1 MRLGLAKEGSLLRL
15 ALDARE
21 ELSYYSG
28 CLELVSPTNQD
39 LRLAVGPGS
48 PSGNLR
54 FLADPVSYASLSVS
68 PVVDIDSSFSSRRAA
83 LGLDAGPFSFFAL
96 GEGEGP
102 VAFSSRSSPSRSL
115 GAGSGG
121 CSLRLEAF
129 GIKAEL
135 IGAASFPENRTPNE
149 GWRPDPASSPAL
161 GASEGGSPL
170 FDAALVLRREAGNS
184 SALAAAAYSWGRL
197 AGEAAAFRLESR
209 EASGPL
215 ELALRAS
222 FADPRFRCLFGER
235 TKKLLGASA
244 DARLE
249 LVGPSCL
256 SVSLAAEAEGQG
268 LRYAPLWGKE
278 GSAALSFPLVLDSGR
293 FLETSFATRNSAE
306 GESEGSWACAIK
318 RRIRNDR
325 SSESVSLSSKLRWAA
340 ELEGLDL
347 AFASELKGREALPSF
362 GLELS
367 LELFDKGLPSSPV
380 VATGGANV
388 ELPFGREGSILLE
401 ASLPVAGIELAPRI
415 EGETPKALE
424 FSLRYK
430 ARIAVE

>member
-1 MRLGLAKEGSLLRL
+1 MRLGFAKEGSLLRL
-15 ALDARE
+15 ALDAQGE
-21 ELSYYSG
+21 FSYYSG
-28 CLELVSPTNQD
+28 CLELVSPTNQG

-48 PSGNLR
+48 PSGSLR
-54 FLADPVSYASLSVS
+54 FLANPVSCTSLSAS
-68 PVVDIDSSFSSRRAA
+68 PIVDIDGSFSSRRAA
-83 LGLDAGPFSFFAL
+83 LGLDAGPLSFFAL

-102 VAFSSRSSPSRSL
+102 VAFSSRPSPPRNL
-115 GAGSGG
+115 GASSGG
-121 CSLRLEAF
+121 CSLRLEAL

-135 IGAASFPENRTPNE
+135 IGAASFAKDRTPSE

-161 GASEGGSPL
+161 SASEGGSPL
-170 FDAALVLRREAGNS
+170 FDAALVLRHEVGS
-184 SALAAAAYSWGRL
+184 SSSLVAAAYSWGRL

-209 EASGPL
+209 ETSGPL
-215 ELALRAS
+215 GLALRAS

-249 LVGPSCL
+249 LFGPSYL
-256 SVSLAAEAEGQG
+256 YVSLAAEAEGQG
-268 LRYAPLWGKE
+268 LHYAPLWEEE

-306 GESEGSWACAIK
+306 GEAESSWACAIK
-318 RRIRNDR
+318 RRIRDDR
-325 SSESVSLSSKLRWAA
+325 SSASVCFSSKLRWAA
-340 ELEGLDL
+340 EIEGLDL
-347 AFASELKGREALPSF
+347 TFATELGGRGALPSF

-367 LELFDKGLPSSPV
+367 LELFEKGLPSSPV
-380 VATGGANV
+380 VATGGASV
-388 ELPFGREGSILLE
+388 KLPLGWEGNLLLK